1 MGLHNIFLKAKELS
15 CCLEGQFWSTL
26 LFMFYLEAIYL
37 PTLQRQIRLWQTNY
51 FVRLWFTQICLYR
64 FYLPLLI
71 RLANDVETNPGPI
84 FFMNSSGLT
93 QREVSPSMSVLTH
106 RLSQLGLRPV
116 DVGGAGDCFFRAVS
130 HQLFGTSDNHLQI
143 RAVGIEHLRDHPE
156 HFIESIV
163 GHSWLHYLNNMGR
176 QGTWCDNVII
186 QAVANAFNCTIH
198 ITESAENF
206 SETTVIHPVG
216 SQGMEGRPRTIYLG
230 HLDEIHYV
238 STVENEQLN
247 TDSQWSQTY
256 VQSRTKVINDKNQMC
271 TGSPGSS
278 DASEKRKAYMREYMK
293 RKRANSKFREEENT
307 RNQQVRKENLEK
319 TRKQQKEAFKNYKQ
333 THPEKV
339 KQFNLQTKTR
349 KRECY
354 PEEVKECQRQDFL
367 KYKQANPEKVK
378 QFYLETKA
386 KKRECYPEEVK
397 ECQRQDFLK
406 YKQANPE
413 KVKQFNKQTK
423 TKKQECYPEKVK
435 ECQRQDFIKYKQ
447 KNPEKVKKFNIET
460 KAKRRAC
467 YPEKVKES
475 QRQDFLKYKLTNP
488 EKVKQKDKQTKIKQ
502 QEFNAEKIKERQRE
516 QRKNYKKLNPE
527 KVRLA
532 NRKYRDSHLQKS
544 ESQINAVDSEGK
556 SSSQRQ
562 SRKRTQSAAV
572 ENEVCKRKKVE
583 FYKKT
588 NEPSS
593 HVRECIADL
602 AMSKI
607 ITNFHENIKDGPEY
621 ICTCCDQLW
630 YKSSV
635 TKCNPNLYKMCLDNI
650 LDVCVTGV
658 KSIND
663 TEWICS
669 TCHSNLK
676 DGKLPSC
683 AKANKMT
690 FPDKPEV
697 LNLTVLE
704 ERLIS
709 PRIPFM
715 QIRELPSGGQL
726 SIHGNVINVP
736 ANVNSTVS
744 VLPRPVN
751 ESQTIP
757 IKLKRRLSYKHH
769 YQFQNI
775 RPSRVLDAAKFLVQ
789 TSELFQN
796 EGIEVADSW
805 LNTLDESDE
814 VWSEFLTRHNMKS
827 SDMEECVDQTE
838 EKNEDNT
845 LAKENTSNICN
856 DHCDNDSND
865 EWCEE
870 TEHPSGV
877 MDTLL
882 QEPDIAEHA
891 DNIISFAPAEGNRP
905 LGIFIDKDSEFLS
918 FPSIFCGKRRAE
930 NSDRLVPVHYSTI
943 CKWELR
949 AQDRRVAQSVP
960 NIFYKLK
967 KLQIKQIQGSASLS
981 LRKCQRKG
989 KKYTAG
995 DLKSADSL
1003 EKLIHLDEGFRV
1015 FRNLRGSPPYFEKCK
1030 KDLFAMIRQLGKP
1043 TWFCSFS
1050 AAETRWTHLLK
1061 ILGRLTDK
1069 KDYTDNEIQ
1078 DMTWQKKSDLIKS
1091 DPVTCARNFEHMVQL
1106 FIRDVLKSELAP
1118 IGEILDFFYRVEF
1131 QQRGSPHIHALF
1143 WINGAPQY
1151 GKDSND
1157 DIVKFI
1163 DKYVSCKGDSDELGD
1178 LVNLQRHRHSK
1189 TCKKQ
1194 GHKICRFNFPLP
1206 PMPRTMILQ
1215 PLDENTLSEI
1225 ERNLIKQN
1233 FNELSELLD
1242 SLKYDE
1248 QMSFE
1253 HYLDKLGFT
1262 EQQYIMAVRY
1272 SLKRDTLFLRR
1283 SPSEIRINSYSTE
1296 LLKAWQANMDIQYI
1310 LDPYACAVYILSYIT
1325 KGQRGMSKLLR
1336 KASEEARSGNKDIV
1350 NKVRHIGNKFLNAVE
1365 ISAQEAVYLVLQMPL
1380 RRSSREFQFINTS
1393 NPEER
1398 TLLLK
1403 TMDEIQDLPDNSEDI
1418 ESDNLIKRYQRRPK
1432 QLEQLSLADFAAWYN
1447 CKKQSKSHI
1456 DSKNNNKSNASN
1468 DYLPENDFGDN
1479 FDDDLTIDELE
1490 MCQEHELKGGL
1501 KLVKRRKP
1509 KIIRSVRFNKNKDP
1523 ENYSREQLM
1532 LYIPW
1537 RNEDLIENCET
1548 YQERLEQV
1556 KDIIA
1561 QNRQQY
1567 ECNTEIIDK
1576 ATEDIE
1582 NDELEE
1588 FPEVAPNTQHREK
1601 EDQEIGAKP
1610 SELFGC
1616 FDPSTN
1622 KQSNQY
1628 DLMDDIG
1635 MFPRT
1640 SDNEE
1645 LAVKRMN
1652 DEEFR
1657 KLVRTLNIKQMEFF
1671 YHVLHCIKSS
1681 DEALRLFLSGG
1692 AGVGKSTVTNALYE
1706 ALIRYLNSIPGENP
1720 DEVKVLKVAP
1730 TGKAAYNIGGNTLHS
1745 AFKIPAN
1752 RGFEYCTLDRD
1763 RLNTIRGKLS
1773 KLEVIFIDEIS
1784 MVGSGMFKFLNLR
1797 LQQIMGTQKPFGGV
1811 SLVTVGDLFQL
1822 KPVFD
1827 KWIFE
1832 NSKDDYSALAMNIW
1846 QEQFKMFELTEI
1858 MRQKDDREFAE
1869 LLNRLREGKHTQH
1882 DIEILKGRILK
1893 DKPTECNYP
1902 MNMTHLFS
1910 TNKAVDSHNVK
1921 IFNNSNNQKA
1931 QICSVDI
1938 IIGDLSDE
1946 LKEKMKEKIP
1956 DDPTKTMGL
1965 YSLCSVHVGA
1975 KYDLTINVS
1984 VCDGMTNGAECTIE
1998 KIDYRVPSSNRP
2010 SIIWVLFQDSTIG
2023 RHYCR
2028 EYSHLYNEQIQS
2040 NWTPILE
2047 VTRQFRLNKR
2057 NQIQVLRRQFPLR
2070 PAGAKTIHR
2079 CQGDTLNE
2087 AVVDL
2092 PASTREHMHYVGLSR
2107 LRNISGLHI
2116 LNLNEKKIA
2125 VSKKVAD
2132 EMTRLRSGASLN
2144 PCIPFLYQM
2153 STTSTLKIL
2162 FQNVRSLHLH
2172 MDDVACDYSVEAAH
2186 VNIFVESAL
2195 CSRDDDEVYNMP
2207 NFSLYRNDYD
2217 PKNSTRTMCGTVV
2230 YIRNDVKCMC
2240 PPLRCN
2246 YNDTEITVTVI
2257 NSPVCKIHI
2266 VGIYRS
2272 KSKVSLTMFIEAL
2285 EHLHSGNIF
2294 AEPQTSVV
2302 ILGDFNINLLEP
2314 SSEQIAIQR
2323 YMIEEKGYTQLIKQF
2338 TTDYKTQIDHIYTNI
2353 PHLVKSSGTLESYYS
2368 DHKPIFVCFNL

>member
-1 MGLHNIFLKAKELS
+1 
-15 CCLEGQFWSTL
+15 
-26 LFMFYLEAIYL
+26 
-37 PTLQRQIRLWQTNY
+37 
-51 FVRLWFTQICLYR
+51 
-64 FYLPLLI
+64 
-71 RLANDVETNPGPI
+71 
-84 FFMNSSGLT
+84 MNSSDLT
-93 QREVSPSMSVLTH
+93 QRGVSPSMTVLTY

-130 HQLFGTSDNHLQI
+130 HQLFGTADNHLQI

-163 GHSWLHYLNNMGR
+163 EHSWLYYLNNMGR

-186 QAVANAFNCTIH
+186 QAVANAFNCTIIH

-256 VQSRTKVINDKNQMC
+256 VQSRTKVINDKNEMC
-271 TGSPGSS
+271 TSSPGSS

-293 RKRANSKFREEENT
+293 RKRANSQFRQEENAM
-307 RNQQVRKENLEK
+307 NQQKRKGNLEK
-319 TRKQQKEAFKNYKQ
+319 TRKQQKEAFKTYKQ

-339 KQFNLQTKTR
+339 KQFNLQTKTK
-349 KRECY
+349 KRESYPEEVKECQRQDFIKY
-354 PEEVKECQRQDFL
+354 KQANPEKVKQFNIQTKAKRREWYPEEVKEYQRRDFLKYKETNPEKVKQFNIQTKAKKRQCCPEEVKECQRQDFL

-397 ECQRQDFLK
+397 QCQRQDFLK
-406 YKQANPE
+406 YKQ
-413 KVKQFNKQTK
+413 T
-423 TKKQECYPEKVK
+423 
-435 ECQRQDFIKYKQ
+435 
-447 KNPEKVKKFNIET
+447 NPEKVKKFNIET
-460 KAKRRAC
+460 KAKRREC
-467 YPEKVKES
+467 YPEKVKEC
-475 QRQDFLKYKLTNP
+475 QRQDFVKYKLTNP
-488 EKVKQKDKQTKIKQ
+488 EKVKQKDIQTKIKQ
-502 QEFNAEKIKERQRE
+502 REFNAEIIKERQRE

-527 KVRLA
+527 KVQLA
-532 NRKYRDSHLQKS
+532 NRKYRDSQLQKIKS
-544 ESQINAVDSEGK
+544 KSQISAVNSEGK

-562 SRKRTQSAAV
+562 SRKRAQSAAV
-572 ENEVCKRKKVE
+572 DNEVWKRKKVE
-583 FYKKT
+583 FYKKN

-593 HVRECIADL
+593 HVREFTADL

-607 ITNFHENIKDGPEY
+607 IKNFHENIKDGPEY

-630 YKSSV
+630 YKASV
-635 TKCNPNLYKMCLDNI
+635 TKCNPNLYKMCSDNI
-650 LDVCVTGV
+650 LDVCVTGI

-676 DGKLPSC
+676 DGRLPSC

-796 EGIEVADSW
+796 EGIEVADNW
-805 LNTLDESDE
+805 LNTLDEIDE

-827 SDMEECVDQTE
+827 SDTEECVDQTD

-845 LAKENTSNICN
+845 LQKENTSNNSN

-918 FPSIFCGKRRAE
+918 FPSIFCGKRRAQ

-949 AQDRRVAQSVP
+949 VQDRRVAQSVP

-995 DLKSADSL
+995 DLKSAESL

-1015 FRNLRGSPPYFEKCK
+1015 FRNLRGSPPYFERCK

-1078 DMTWQKKSDLIKS
+1078 HMNWQQKSDLIKS

-1106 FIRDVLKSELAP
+1106 FIRDVLKSKLVP

-1143 WINGAPQY
+1143 WIKGAPEY

-1157 DIVKFI
+1157 DIVKFV
-1163 DKYVSCKGDSDELGD
+1163 DKYVACKADSDDLGD

-1215 PLDENTLSEI
+1215 PLDESSLSEN
-1225 ERNLIKQN
+1225 EQSLIKQN
-1233 FNELSELLD
+1233 YNELSKLLD

-1248 QMSFE
+1248 QMPFE
-1253 HYLDKLGFT
+1253 QYLDKLGFT

-1272 SLKRDTLFLRR
+1272 SIKGDTLFLKR

-1336 KASEEARSGNKDIV
+1336 QASEEARSGNKDIV

-1403 TMDEIQDLPDNSEDI
+1403 TMDEIKNLPDNSEDI
-1418 ESDNLIKRYQRRPK
+1418 VSDNLIKRYQRRPK

-1456 DSKNNNKSNASN
+1456 HVDSKNNNKSNASN

-1479 FDDDLTIDELE
+1479 LDDDLTLDELE
-1490 MCQEHELKGGL
+1490 LCQEHDLKGGL
-1501 KLVKRRKP
+1501 KLVKRYKP

-1537 RNEDLIENCET
+1537 RNEKKDLIQNCET
-1548 YQERLEQV
+1548 YQERFEQV
-1556 KDIIA
+1556 KNIIA
-1561 QNRQQY
+1561 QNRLQY

-1576 ATEDIE
+1576 AIEDIE

-1588 FPEVAPNTQHREK
+1588 FPELAPNTQHKEK

-1610 SELFGC
+1610 SELYGC

-1622 KQSNQY
+1622 KQSSQY

-1635 MFPRT
+1635 IFPRT

-1706 ALIRYLNSIPGENP
+1706 ALIRYLNSVPGENP

-1763 RLNTIRGKLS
+1763 RLNTIRAKLS

-1832 NSKDDYSALAMNIW
+1832 NSKDDYSALAINIW
-1846 QEQFKMFELTEI
+1846 QECFKMFELTEI

-1869 LLNRLREGKHTQH
+1869 LLNRLREGKHTQR

-1893 DKPTECNYP
+1893 VKPTECNYP

-1910 TNKAVDSHNVK
+1910 TNDSVDSHNVK
-1921 IFNNSNNQKA
+1921 IFNNSKNQKA
-1931 QICSVDI
+1931 QIRAIDI
-1938 IIGDLSDE
+1938 IIGDMSDE

-1965 YSLCSVHVGA
+1965 YSVCSVHVGA

-1998 KIDYRVPSSNRP
+1998 KIDCRVPSSNRP
-2010 SIIWVLFQDSTIG
+2010 SVIWVLFQDSTIG
-2023 RHYCR
+2023 RHYSR
-2028 EYSHLYNEQIQS
+2028 EYSHLYNEQIQH

-2047 VTRQFRLNKR
+2047 VTRQFRLYKR
-2057 NQIQVLRRQFPLR
+2057 NQVQVLRRQFPMR

-2107 LRNISGLHI
+2107 LRKISGLHI

-2125 VSKKVAD
+2125 VSNKVAD
-2132 EMTRLRSGASLN
+2132 EMTRLRSDASLK

-2153 STTSTLKIL
+2153 SITSTFKIL

-2172 MDDVACDYSVEAAH
+2172 MDDVACDYSVQAAH

-2195 CSRDDDEVYNMP
+2195 CSRDDNEVYNMP
-2207 NFSLYRNDYD
+2207 NFSLHRNDYD
-2217 PKNSTRTMCGTVV
+2217 PQNSTRTKYGTVV
-2230 YIRNDVKCMC
+2230 YIRNNVKCVC

-2266 VGIYRS
+2266 VSIYRS
-2272 KSKVSLTMFIEAL
+2272 KSKVSLTKFIEAL
-2285 EHLHSGNIF
+2285 QYLHTGTIF
-2294 AEPQTSVV
+2294 TEPQSSVV

-2314 SSEQIAIQR
+2314 SSEQKAIQR
-2323 YMIEEKGYTQLIKQF
+2323 YMIEERGYTQLIKQF

-2353 PHLVKSSGTLESYYS
+2353 PHLVQSSGTLESYYS
-2368 DHKPIFVCFNL
+2368 DHKPIFVCLNL